1 VRIQENCKNNL
12 VRLKRFI
19 NFSFVY
25 LQSETLITMSEEI
38 HSNNSSRV
46 SLRTWKF
53 WKPLLFVILGA
64 GAGFA
69 YYYFVGCASGSCA
82 ITSNPY
88 ASMAV
93 GATFGYLLK
102 A

>member
-1 VRIQENCKNNL
+1 
-12 VRLKRFI
+12 
-19 NFSFVY
+19 
-25 LQSETLITMSEEI
+25 LQPEKLLQMSEEI
-38 HSNNSSRV
+38 NSNHSTRV
-46 SLRTWKF
+46 RLKSWKF
-53 WKPLLFVILGA
+53 WKPFLFVLLGA

-88 ASMAV
+88 ASIAI

-102 A
+102 T